1 MAENAAIAEVTK
13 KVEEVILEYVATSP
27 IAKTTTSAT
36 PLPRTTPYWTIDTS
50 LLSLIH
56 SRLVGTGSNHPQPN
70 ASFAYMSP
78 TFLFSLTF
86 ALCAIIFIMFSEHG
100 QPLSKNALK
109 KLEKEK
115 LKKERAEKDA
125 LARAAQAAAKA
136 SATVVR
142 STLF

>member
-1 MAENAAIAEVTK
+1 
-13 KVEEVILEYVATSP
+13 
-27 IAKTTTSAT
+27 
-36 PLPRTTPYWTIDTS
+36 
-50 LLSLIH
+50 
-56 SRLVGTGSNHPQPN
+56 
-70 ASFAYMSP
+70 
-78 TFLFSLTF
+78 
-86 ALCAIIFIMFSEHG
+86 MFSEHG

-142 STLF
+142 SSRFFDDSTLFDPLPCFCFFLCLSALFTNEVLSSRCL